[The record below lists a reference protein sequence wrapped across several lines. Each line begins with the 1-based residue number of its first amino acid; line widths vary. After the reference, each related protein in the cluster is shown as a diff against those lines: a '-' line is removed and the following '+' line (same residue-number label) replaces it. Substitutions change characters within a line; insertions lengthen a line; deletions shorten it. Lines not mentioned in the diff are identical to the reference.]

1 MSKESF
7 IKDIAKYICKYSPEY
22 NIKCNS
28 AVIAQAILESGWGE
42 SSLAAKYH
50 NYFGMKCGTLWKG
63 KSVNMQTQ
71 EEYTPGVHT
80 TITDNFRVYDSME
93 EGVKG
98 YFEFI
103 QMQRYQN
110 LRGITDPRKYLQTIS
125 DDGYATSSTYVE
137 SCMSLVNSYNL
148 TAYDKIDNKENI
160 MEDGNKNVVEIATQW
175 MIDLANDDTHGYD
188 QWYRW
193 GEKGDY
199 DCSSAV
205 ITAWETAGVPVKTK
219 GATYTGNM
227 KNVFLS
233 CGFKDVTNT
242 VNLSNGSGL
251 IRGDVLLNE
260 VHHVAMYVGN
270 GKEVEASI
278 NEKGGATG
286 GKPGDQTGAE
296 VLIKNYRNYPWDCVL
311 RYSAVANVVAAP
323 KNVIKQKENISTR
336 SAKLNVPYLKKGS
349 NGLGVYILQAALNI
363 VGNYYLDVDGEFG
376 INTENAVKEYQK
388 SKRNKPN
395 GIFGLPSFRCLL
407 EDIVANTYVD

>member
-7 IKDIAKYICKYSPEY
+7 IKDISKYICKYSPEY

-63 KSVNMQTQ
+63 KSVNMKTQ

-148 TAYDKIDNKENI
+148 TAYDKIDNKENV

-175 MIDLANDDTHGYD
+175 MIDLANDNTHGYD

-260 VHHVAMYVGN
+260 VHHVAMYVGD

-311 RYSAVANVVAAP
+311 RYSAVANVIAAP

-336 SAKLNVPYLKKGS
+336 VAKLNIPYLKKGS

-376 INTENAVKEYQK
+376 VNTENAVKEYQK

>member
-7 IKDIAKYICKYSPEY
+7 IKDISKYICKYSPEY

-63 KSVNMQTQ
+63 KSVNMKTQ
-71 EEYTPGVHT
+71 EEYTPGVHN

-148 TAYDKIDNKENI
+148 TAYDKIDNKENV

-175 MIDLANDDTHGYD
+175 MIDLANDNTHGYD

-260 VHHVAMYVGN
+260 VHHVAMYVGD

-311 RYSAVANVVAAP
+311 RYSAVANVIAAP

-336 SAKLNVPYLKKGS
+336 VAKLNIPYLKKGS

-376 INTENAVKEYQK
+376 VNTENAVKEYQK